1 MQSSRTRRK
10 KKFSRDLKHSHHRVR
25 TTSSQS
31 INTTR
36 SNDFWQENS
45 AAARCETTRF
55 SFSEPKLK
63 KRRLYVRDVYNKCTT
78 HRKKNIGKAN
88 KKTTKKFLH
97 LCIKKTSNFQHNY
110 FINNTHKDNNNNNNN
125 NNNNESDD
133 LKIE

>member
-63 KRRLYVRDVYNKCTT
+63 KRRLYVRDVYVINVQL
-78 HRKKNIGKAN
+78 IE
-88 KKTTKKFLH
+88 
-97 LCIKKTSNFQHNY
+97 KKTSEKRTKKQPKNSFICALKKQAKHNY

-125 NNNNESDD
+125 NNNESDD

>member
-1 MQSSRTRRK
+1 MTGK
-10 KKFSRDLKHSHHRVR
+10 KIRQQLDVKQQAFP
-25 TTSSQS
+25 
-31 INTTR
+31 
-36 SNDFWQENS
+36 
-45 AAARCETTRF
+45 
-55 SFSEPKLK
+55 SEPKLK

-78 HRKKNIGKAN
+78 RKKNIGKAN

-125 NNNNESDD
+125 NNNESDD